1 VCGDDVIIF
10 SDKSISWP
18 DTGDI
23 ALRWSRWYRRAVKKS
38 VDQIRGAERWLRDF
52 PERIFIDPICT
63 QRLPIA
69 LPPLGQRRVHGI
81 AVALGAQAAC
91 REYFGDKNRSLAI
104 VPSLKGQRHT
114 TDVMGWHGP
123 FAIGDVDPGDPFV
136 HVFDETAL
144 DLVMLEMDTMSD
156 FVRYLEE
163 RKGAIR
169 EERFVLAAGEAELVA
184 LYLQSANASG
194 EHVPRISRMKSFFLV
209 LLCRISHKYQAFMLE
224 SDVREW
230 NTQQVNRMTGF
241 CGSNSTAA

>member
-1 VCGDDVIIF
+1 M
-10 SDKSISWP
+10 
-18 DTGDI
+18 
-23 ALRWSRWYRRAVKKS
+23 
-38 VDQIRGAERWLRDF
+38 
-52 PERIFIDPICT
+52 
-63 QRLPIA
+63 
-69 LPPLGQRRVHGI
+69 
-81 AVALGAQAAC
+81 
-91 REYFGDKNRSLAI
+91 
-104 VPSLKGQRHT
+104 PSLKGQRHT